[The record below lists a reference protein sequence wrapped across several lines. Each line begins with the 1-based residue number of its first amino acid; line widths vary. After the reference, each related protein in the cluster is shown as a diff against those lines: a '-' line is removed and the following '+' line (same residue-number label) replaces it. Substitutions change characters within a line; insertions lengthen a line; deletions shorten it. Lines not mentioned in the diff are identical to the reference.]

1 MVDWGV
7 MPGSN
12 EYKTIA
18 IPYAGSVSGAILNS
32 SEIVLASL
40 EAYRKARRGER
51 LGLVVPEDE
60 IRQADES
67 RGTLMLRWREEIDL
81 ACRMERAGEGLG
93 ATVAYRIE
101 GDRLLLTMLDEAAF
115 EERSDEI

>member
-1 MVDWGV
+1 MTGRDGHKDVSLAYDGA
-7 MPGSN
+7 S
-12 EYKTIA
+12 IA
-18 IPYAGSVSGAILNS
+18 HSIRGS

-51 LGLVVPEDE
+51 VGLVVPEDE
-60 IRQADES
+60 IRQTGES

-81 ACRMERAGEGLG
+81 ACRMERAGEGLS

-101 GDRLLLTMLDEAAF
+101 GDRLYLTMLDEAAF
-115 EERSDEI
+115 EERFDEI

>member
-1 MVDWGV
+1 MVRSAEHKSID
-7 MPGSN
+7 
-12 EYKTIA
+12 
-18 IPYAGSVSGAILNS
+18 IPLAGSVRHSVLAA

-51 LGLVVPEDE
+51 VGLVVPEDE

-81 ACRMERAGEGLG
+81 ACRMERAGEGLS

-101 GDRLLLTMLDEAAF
+101 DERLFLTMLDEAAF
-115 EERSDEI
+115 EERGDEI

>member
-1 MVDWGV
+1 

-18 IPYAGSVSGAILNS
+18 IPYAGSVAGSVLDS

-51 LGLVVPEDE
+51 VGLGVRNDE

-81 ACRMERAGEGLG
+81 ACRMERAGEGLS

-101 GDRLLLTMLDEAAF
+101 GDRLLLTMLNETAF
-115 EERSDEI
+115 EERGDEI